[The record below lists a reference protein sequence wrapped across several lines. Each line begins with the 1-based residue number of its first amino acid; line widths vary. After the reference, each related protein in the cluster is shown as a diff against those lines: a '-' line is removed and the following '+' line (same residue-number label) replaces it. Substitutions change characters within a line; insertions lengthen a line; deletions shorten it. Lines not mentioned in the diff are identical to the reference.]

1 MRTAVSQ
8 SEHPATTTASGS
20 AAGVS
25 RPRVVIIGGGFG
37 GLTAAQSL
45 RSAPADIILVNATNH
60 HLFQPLLY
68 QVATAA
74 LSETDIASPLRTIL
88 RSQSNV
94 RVLMNEAVAV
104 DRRSRTVRLGDGSD
118 LAFEYLVLAPGS
130 RHSYFGRPQWERI
143 APGLKTLAD
152 AVHIREHILLSFER
166 ADRAGK
172 AAEMRKYLTFAIVGG
187 GPTGVELAG
196 AIAEI
201 ARQSIVPDFHGF
213 TTKDIRLVLIE
224 AGDRILAAFD
234 PKLSIGAQ
242 QALEKLGVEVRL
254 NTRVTDVTEQ
264 GVLAGGEIIE
274 TSNVIWAAGNE
285 GNPLLRS
292 VGAPVDRQGRVC
304 VEKDLSVPGDARIFV
319 IGDAAYAT
327 DAQGHALPAL
337 APVAMQ
343 QGRYVGRLITKNI
356 PAASRPPFVYHDR
369 GTMATIGK
377 AKAVA
382 QIGPIR
388 TIGLIAWLLWSLV
401 HIFFLIGFR
410 NRLRVMFEWAWYYM
424 TLRPGARVIIGQKE
438 SPDRKYG

>member
-1 MRTAVSQ
+1 MPSIT
-8 SEHPATTTASGS
+8 
-20 AAGVS
+20 

-45 RSAPADIILVNATNH
+45 RSAAVDIVLVNSTNH

-104 DRRSRTVRLGDGSD
+104 DRQARTVLLGDGSD
-118 LAFEYLVLAPGS
+118 LAFEYLILAPGS
-130 RHSYFGRPQWERI
+130 RHSYFGHEQWEQI

-152 AVHIREHILLSFER
+152 AVHIREHILLSFEL
-166 ADRAGK
+166 ADRADK
-172 AAEMRKYLTFAIVGG
+172 PDDMRKYLTFAIVGG

-213 TTKDIRLVLIE
+213 TPQDIRLVLLE
-224 AGDRILAAFD
+224 AGNRILPAFD
-234 PKLSIGAQ
+234 RKLSAGAQ
-242 QALEKLGVEVRL
+242 AVLEKLGVDVRL

-264 GVLAGGEIIE
+264 GVIAGGEMIQ
-274 TSNVIWAAGNE
+274 TANVIWAAGNE
-285 GNPLLRS
+285 VSPLLRS
-292 VGAPVDRQGRVC
+292 LDAPVDRQGRVC
-304 VEKDLSVPGDARIFV
+304 VGKDLSVPGDARMFV
-319 IGDAAYAT
+319 IGDAAYAE
-327 DAQGHALPAL
+327 DADGHALPAL

-343 QGRYVGRLITKNI
+343 QGRYVARLIRENI
-356 PAASRPPFVYHDR
+356 LPTSRPPFVYHDR

-382 QIGPIR
+382 QIGPVR
-388 TIGLIAWLLWSLV
+388 TIGLMAWVLWSLV

-410 NRLRVMFEWAWYYM
+410 NRLRVMFEWAWYYV
-424 TLRPGARVIIGQKE
+424 TLRPGARVIIGKKE
-438 SPDRKYG
+438 PSRPDYL